1 MGFRFRR
8 SIRILPGVRLNISKK
23 GFTSVSIGG
32 KGLTVNRGSKG
43 IRVTTSIVG
52 SGLSYSQ
59 QYSDQVSPRSS
70 NRPRPPI
77 PNSQQQAINPLGYIF
92 FGIVIGI
99 IIMLVLKFTL

>member
-43 IRVTTSIVG
+43 TRVTTSLPG
-52 SGLSYSQ
+52 TGMSYSKQ
-59 QYSDQVSPRSS
+59 FPDHASSPSSSGSSDHLPKTSTPKDHSIKPGR
-70 NRPRPPI
+70 
-77 PNSQQQAINPLGYIF
+77 YIF
-92 FGIVIGI
+92 FGIVIGV
-99 IIMLVLKFTL
+99 IIMIFLK